1 MFSARLDMAGT
12 IAGAAAAEHD
22 ASVKRYKKALLYGTT
37 KRTVRMQLLRTEI

>member
-1 MFSARLDMAGT
+1 M

-22 ASVKRYKKALLYGTT
+22 ASVKDKRHFYGTT